1 MANLRDIKR
10 RIKSVKNTR
19 QITKAMKLVSGA
31 KLRRAQERATAARPY
46 AEALGRVLERVVGT
60 VGDDASH
67 PLLAQPGTTGKVLVI
82 VVASDKGL
90 CGSFNGILF
99 RRTTAW
105 LKAELGEM
113 DVEMITYGRKA
124 KSFFSKR
131 ANVLDSHIELK
142 PEDYERLSSDLA
154 VVMTSGFTS
163 GTYEAVYLVYNRFE
177 SVLTQEPDFV
187 RVLPMALEDAEQS
200 DETALSTEVADAAA
214 EPDYKYEPSAQQLL
228 DTLLPL
234 KLQTTL
240 LQAFF
245 DSEAG
250 EHASR
255 MTAMDNATRNASDLI
270 DALTLKYNRARQA
283 AITTQLIEIV
293 AGAEAL

>member
-46 AEALGRVLERVVGT
+46 AEALGRVLERVVAT
-60 VGDDASH
+60 VGDDVSH
-67 PLLAQPGTTGKVLVI
+67 PLLAQPGSTGKVLVI

-105 LKAELGEM
+105 LKSELGEL
-113 DVEMITYGRKA
+113 DVDMITYGRKA
-124 KSFFSKR
+124 KSFFAKR
-131 ANVLDSHIELK
+131 ANVIDSHIELK
-142 PEDYERLSSDLA
+142 ADKYEGLSSDLA
-154 VVMTSGFTS
+154 VVMTSGFTA

-187 RVLPMALEDAEQS
+187 RVLPMALDAAES
-200 DETALSTEVADAAA
+200 DETALSTEVADAGS

-270 DALTLKYNRARQA
+270 DALTLQYNRARQA